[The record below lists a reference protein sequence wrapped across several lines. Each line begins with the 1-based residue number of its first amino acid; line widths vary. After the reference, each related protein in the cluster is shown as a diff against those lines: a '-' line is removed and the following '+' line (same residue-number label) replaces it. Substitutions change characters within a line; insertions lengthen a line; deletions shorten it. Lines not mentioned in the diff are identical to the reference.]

1 MQRFMQNMLAAAA
14 VVGFTVFS
22 AGAVFAHGGGGGHG
36 GGGHSGGGRS
46 MGGNAA
52 HRSVSSTKG
61 RTTGETKR
69 IKTLKNDLT
78 INHPNP
84 NQPGHPPRFPRPPR
98 HPWPP
103 YHMHYPVGFWFSLG
117 VDGDCGC
124 DADAGIDVEFTS
136 IRQLDAGDASQNL
149 GPAYRVWFHNNTDAD
164 INQAFDVAILASNS
178 TTLATDLPYAA
189 VRVDSIAADET
200 MSVDI
205 RLPIGAM
212 TMSNSNGSQGP
223 FADLHTVIDS
233 QDELVE
239 TNKVN
244 NHFVA
249 ARTDIPMLS
258 DE

>member
-22 AGAVFAHGGGGGHG
+22 AGAVLAHG
-36 GGGHSGGGRS
+36 GGGHSGGGHSAGGRS
-46 MGGNAA
+46 AG
-52 HRSVSSTKG
+52 HTT
-61 RTTGETKR
+61 RTTGRSVNGTQKF
-69 IKTLKNDLT
+69 KTLKNSLT

-84 NQPGHPPRFPRPPR
+84 NNPRFPRPPR
-98 HPWPP
+98 HPRPP
-103 YHMHYPVGFWFSLG
+103 YHMHYPVGFWFNLG

-164 INQAFDVAILASNS
+164 INQAFDVALLAANS
-178 TTLATDLPYAA
+178 TTLSADLPYAA
-189 VRVDSIAADET
+189 VRVDGMAADET

-212 TMSNSNGSQGP
+212 TMSDSDGSQGA